1 MRLVVDGEIWQRQAA
16 GGISRLYNEV
26 LPRLCNLAPDLRIT
40 LITDGA
46 LKQPPPAHAAI
57 TPRAMPAYQ
66 KLLRP
71 GRLWRRQIMRLK
83 RATRDRWTQ
92 PTRSTIW
99 QATYYTPPPAW
110 PGRFA
115 VVVHDLIEERYPQ
128 FFDQPRHEQVRRSK
142 RDCVHASDLVI
153 CNSVTTRQDVC
164 DFFGIAASKTR
175 LVTLAASPVFRRLA
189 PNEVSASPSAPPVPY
204 VLYVGDRSAY
214 KNFEFLLRGYA
225 SWSGRDDVSLVVVG
239 PKFTPQE
246 LALIASLGVTERVSS
261 YVNIDDA
268 TLCRFYNQAQ
278 AFVYP
283 SLYEGFGIPLLE
295 AMACGCPL
303 VASAIP
309 TTRDVAGD
317 IPFYF
322 EPTDAAGLQAALSAA
337 LAAPPGDA
345 GRAERI
351 RAGIERAG
359 AFSWDA
365 TAGQFLAIYR
375 ELEAW
380 AT

>member
-1 MRLVVDGEIWQRQAA
+1 MRLVVDGEIWQRQTA

-46 LKQPPPAHAAI
+46 LKQPPPVHAAI
-57 TPRAMPAYQ
+57 TPRAMPAYH

-71 GRLWRRQIMRLK
+71 GRLWREPTARLK
-83 RATRDRWTQ
+83 RATRNWWTR
-92 PTRSTIW
+92 PAPNSIW
-99 QATYYTPPPAW
+99 QATYYSSPAGW
-110 PGRFA
+110 RGRF
-115 VVVHDLIEERYPQ
+115 VVVVYDLMEERFPH
-128 FFDQPRHEQVRRSK
+128 FFDQPRHEAVRRAKLAS
-142 RDCVHASDLVI
+142 VHAADLVLCI
-153 CNSVTTRQDVC
+153 SRTTQRDVC
-164 DFFGIAASKTR
+164 DFLNIPEAKTR
-175 LVTLAASPVFRRLA
+175 TITLASSSVFRRL
-189 PNEVSASPSAPPVPY
+189 PPAELAGQTLLPPEPFF
-204 VLYVGDRSAY
+204 LYLGDRSPY
-214 KNFEFLLRGYA
+214 KNFELLVRA
-225 SWSGRDDVSLVVVG
+225 FADWPHRHEVALVAIG
-239 PKFTPQE
+239 PKFVAAEQSLLHE
-246 LALIASLGVTERVSS
+246 LGLADRVYS
-261 YVNIDDA
+261 YQNIDDEA
-268 TLCRFYNQAQ
+268 LCRFYNQAQ

-322 EPTDAAGLQAALSAA
+322 EPTDAAGLQAALSAV
-337 LAAPPGDA
+337 LASA

-359 AFSWDA
+359 TFSWDA
-365 TAGQFLAIYR
+365 TASQFLAIYR